1 MGVDTWPGE
10 EKGLEAGQ
18 TAFTPHAEKRLV
30 TRSVGVG
37 GGGGCAASGPLW
49 LLQPRPPGRVTG
61 GGWSVEKG
69 PGGSLLPALGRRFP
83 GAHRARGG
91 AGSGGG
97 RGSEP
102 VFEMDGKSWFL
113 QPGPQVLPA
122 TRAPAGLQGRACGQT
137 PLPPLWGSCPWGPHP
152 AAPRWSLRAPGWGT
166 RLLSGAPGAARST
179 VSLRPAPAQDTGLSL
194 TFPASVA
201 AETSSAHGTAR
212 PGRPPVFQT
221 VLVGLRARLRTG
233 RVTAVERPLVTL
245 EATLHSCRAVWRA
258 GCGVD
263 APRTRGAPRVVLGP
277 DAACPLLGC

>member
-1 MGVDTWPGE
+1 MEGGE
-10 EKGLEAGQ
+10 G
-18 TAFTPHAEKRLV
+18 
-30 TRSVGVG
+30 
-37 GGGGCAASGPLW
+37 
-49 LLQPRPPGRVTG
+49 PGRVAA
-61 GGWSVEKG
+61 SC
-69 PGGSLLPALGRRFP
+69 A
-83 GAHRARGG
+83 GAKVPRSPQAAGGG

-102 VFEMDGKSWFL
+102 VFKMDGKSWFL

-122 TRAPAGLQGRACGQT
+122 TRAPAGLQGRACGQPVPSRGQT
-137 PLPPLWGSCPWGPHP
+137 PLLPLWGSCPWGPHP
-152 AAPRWSLRAPGWGT
+152 AAPRWSLRARGWGT

-179 VSLRPAPAQDTGLSL
+179 VSLRPAPAQDAGLSL

-201 AETSSAHGTAR
+201 AETSSAHGTAW

-221 VLVGLRARLRTG
+221 VLVGLRVRPRTG

-245 EATLHSCRAVWRA
+245 EAALHSCRAVWRA

-263 APRTRGAPRVVLGP
+263 APRTREAPRVVLGP